1 LVARSGWRR
10 TTLVRGPAG
19 RVLRRVAAATQ
30 NQPWP
35 HATHVIAAAQFTG
48 GKFAKPTCSRRVRGQ
63 LQPLARTPDRERIRI
78 HADNAARDPGQPL
91 HKKSFTAS
99 HVEDMAAVPGGD
111 IDQPGVLGAGVVPV
125 IIHWL
130 LICATTDQQ
139 RSTPL
144 RMSRES
150 AAGWRDRLL
159 STACSASQA
168 RALIG
173 PTTSRLVGLWLIQAS
188 SGGTVPTLRLFGYQ
202 PIHQISPRLSYK
214 RAAPW

>member
-1 LVARSGWRR
+1 MGLAPNNSRARPSRAR
-10 TTLVRGPAG
+10 TSSSCCCNAESAMASRYPGHRSRTIHRWQVCEAHML
-19 RVLRRVAAATQ
+19 
-30 NQPWP
+30 
-35 HATHVIAAAQFTG
+35 H
-48 GKFAKPTCSRRVRGQ
+48 RRVRGR
-63 LQPLARTPDRERIRI
+63 LRPRARTPDRERIRI
-78 HADNAARDPGQPL
+78 HADNAARDPGRAL

-111 IDQPGVLGAGVVPV
+111 IDQPGMVGAVVVLVV
-125 IIHWL
+125 IHWL
-130 LICATTDQQ
+130 LVCATTDQQ
-139 RSTPL
+139 RSAPL

-173 PTTSRLVGLWLIQAS
+173 ATTSRLVGLWLIQAS

-202 PIHQISPRLSYK
+202 PIHQISPRLFYK